1 MTDGASTN
9 RSFATMLF
17 PGNPQN
23 YNWIFKDI
31 YFSQHNICFIQDIMH
46 VFKKVRNNIF
56 SSKAEHETSVGR
68 YLVNEGKCIAWDHWE
83 ACFNFNFQIGF
94 SVTHFCS

>member
-1 MTDGASTN
+1 MTDGESTN

-31 YFSQHNICFIQDIMH
+31 YILVNIACVQKSAEQHRIKQIKSGQKLQGKKIQD
-46 VFKKVRNNIF
+46 KIF
-56 SSKAEHETSVGR
+56 DPSPP
-68 YLVNEGKCIAWDHWE
+68 
-83 ACFNFNFQIGF
+83 
-94 SVTHFCS
+94 

>member
-31 YFSQHNICFIQDIMH
+31 YFSQHSMCSGKCGTTQNQANKKSGQKLQGKKIQDKT
-46 VFKKVRNNIF
+46 FDP
-56 SSKAEHETSVGR
+56 SPP
-68 YLVNEGKCIAWDHWE
+68 
-83 ACFNFNFQIGF
+83 
-94 SVTHFCS
+94 